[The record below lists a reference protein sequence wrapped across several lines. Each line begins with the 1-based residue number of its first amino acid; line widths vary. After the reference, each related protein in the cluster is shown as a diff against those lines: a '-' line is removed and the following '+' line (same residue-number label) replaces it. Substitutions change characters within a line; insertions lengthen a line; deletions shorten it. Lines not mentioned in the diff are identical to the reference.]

1 MEDEMVGWHHWLNG
15 HEFEQNSWLSK
26 VSQLWE
32 MVKDRE
38 TCTLQSMGSQRI
50 FNLFFFNVFL
60 IAVGLCGAQ
69 ALHWCM
75 WVFSSGRGYPLV
87 ECMGFSCCGSWAS
100 WPQGMWDLSSQ
111 TRDQTHVHVSLNLCS
126 NNHMGLEVV
135 ILDTSPRTWDTKISG
150 ENWNIYEDFSG
161 RNWVSLFWWILYFLV
176 RVIWNSSNSRIVR
189 KTTSTLFVFAFFF
202 IGI

>member
-1 MEDEMVGWHHWLNG
+1 
-15 HEFEQNSWLSK
+15 
-26 VSQLWE
+26 
-32 MVKDRE
+32 
-38 TCTLQSMGSQRI
+38 
-50 FNLFFFNVFL
+50 
-60 IAVGLCGAQ
+60 VGLCGAQ
-69 ALHWCM
+69 ALHCCM
-75 WVFSSGRGYPLV
+75 WAFSSGRGYPLV

-150 ENWNIYEDFSG
+150 ENWNVYEDFSG
-161 RNWVSLFWWILYFLV
+161 RNRVSLFWWILYFLV

-189 KTTSTLFVFAFFF
+189 KTTSTLFVFAFFLLGYNSF
-202 IGI
+202 TMLYYFLLYKEVSQLCVYICPLPLGTPSRCLPL